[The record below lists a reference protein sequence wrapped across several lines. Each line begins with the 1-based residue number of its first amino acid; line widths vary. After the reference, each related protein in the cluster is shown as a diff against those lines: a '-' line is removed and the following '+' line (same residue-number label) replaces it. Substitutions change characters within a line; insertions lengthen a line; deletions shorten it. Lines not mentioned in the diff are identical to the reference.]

1 MLEELKQETER
12 STIVEQKQ
20 IRKNL
25 NEKIT
30 SKRIWSRETELSRK
44 KTLVYGYFLKSRDF

>member
-25 NEKIT
+25 NERIT
-30 SKRIWSRETELSRK
+30 SKRIWSRET
-44 KTLVYGYFLKSRDF
+44 VV